1 VAGCAGRAPVSPELP
16 ATLPSAERLLAE
28 LDARRNAVT
37 SLRSFA
43 EIAYESAEENLGSR
57 HAVIAQRPG
66 RFRLEVLSPFGTVAL
81 AVSDGREF
89 AVYARRESKVYRGPA
104 TPGSVATYAAVPLEA
119 DDVVTIL
126 LGAPPYRQAFGSP
139 VISRDEGAHLIRL
152 ALPVANG
159 SQEVWFAPDTLVPVK
174 SITPLPNGRSLHL
187 AFDDYQPR
195 GSLTFPH
202 RIDLE
207 AEPDGGAV
215 HVRYSSPSLNAEVPE
230 HLFRFPPRAGVEER
244 RIDQYALPV
253 SGSPR

>member
-1 VAGCAGRAPVSPELP
+1 VGCAGRAPVSPELP

-28 LDARRNAVT
+28 LDARRSAVS

-43 EIAYESAEENLGSR
+43 EIGYESADESLGSR

-89 AVYARRESKVYRGPA
+89 AVYARRESKVYRGAA
-104 TPGSVATYAAVPLEA
+104 TPGSVSTYAAVPLEV

-139 VISRDEGAHLIRL
+139 AISRDEAARLIRL
-152 ALPVANG
+152 ALPVAHG
-159 SQEVWFAPDTLVPVK
+159 TQEVWFAPDTVVPVN
-174 SITPLPNGRSLHL
+174 SITPLPDGRTLHV
-187 AFDDYQPR
+187 AFGDYRPR
-195 GSLTFPH
+195 GSFAFPH
-202 RIDLE
+202 RIDLD
-207 AEPDGGAV
+207 AKPDGGAV
-215 HVRYSSPSLNAEVPE
+215 HVRYSAPSLNAEVPE
-230 HLFRFPPRAGVEER
+230 HLFRFPPRPGVEER

-253 SGSPR
+253 SESPS